1 MSSKTFVLDT
11 NILLHNPNAL
21 YSFDDN
27 KVVIPIFVIEE
38 LDRFKK
44 SPDEKGRNA
53 RWIAREIDQLR
64 GKGILREGAALSN
77 GGKLQILLDFEVDPP
92 KNLSPTVTDN
102 NILLAA
108 LSLKQKGEHVI
119 FISKDLN
126 ARIKADVLRLETQ
139 DFELQKVDLDEL
151 YSGYCEIEVTANQL
165 HEFETYNSMK
175 LGGDFVDNEYIQLID
190 KQQRDHVEL
199 ARFDEDSNSLLFID
213 KESLIPLK
221 ESSEDIKPTEKEI
234 QRSRNLWGITPR
246 NIPQRFACDALMNP
260 DIKLVTLVGQ
270 AGTGKTLLAL
280 AAALEQVVEQK
291 QYKKITV
298 SRPIMPMGK
307 DIGYLP
313 GDKDEKLFYWMQ
325 PIYDNLRFMMSA
337 KHSDLSPKDQDKHVQ
352 MFFEQQ
358 FIDLEALT
366 YIRGRSIPKQYL
378 IIDEA
383 QNLTP
388 HEIKTIISR
397 AGEGTKIVLTGDPYQ
412 IDNPYLDSNS
422 NGLCYVVDRF
432 KGQSIYA
439 HILFTKSERSE
450 LASLAADLL

>member
-139 DFELQKVDLDEL
+139 DFELQKVDLD
-151 YSGYCEIEVTANQL
+151 
-165 HEFETYNSMK
+165 
-175 LGGDFVDNEYIQLID
+175 
-190 KQQRDHVEL
+190 
-199 ARFDEDSNSLLFID
+199 
-213 KESLIPLK
+213 
-221 ESSEDIKPTEKEI
+221 
-234 QRSRNLWGITPR
+234 
-246 NIPQRFACDALMNP
+246 
-260 DIKLVTLVGQ
+260 
-270 AGTGKTLLAL
+270 
-280 AAALEQVVEQK
+280 
-291 QYKKITV
+291 
-298 SRPIMPMGK
+298 
-307 DIGYLP
+307 
-313 GDKDEKLFYWMQ
+313 
-325 PIYDNLRFMMSA
+325 
-337 KHSDLSPKDQDKHVQ
+337 
-352 MFFEQQ
+352 
-358 FIDLEALT
+358 
-366 YIRGRSIPKQYL
+366 
-378 IIDEA
+378 
-383 QNLTP
+383 
-388 HEIKTIISR
+388 
-397 AGEGTKIVLTGDPYQ
+397 
-412 IDNPYLDSNS
+412 
-422 NGLCYVVDRF
+422 
-432 KGQSIYA
+432 
-439 HILFTKSERSE
+439 
-450 LASLAADLL
+450 